1 MYIVS
6 ASSQPA
12 LSDTFCG
19 GDGAEG
25 AGWLLCLFGCS
36 SSIRTAVAEIK
47 KGIWGAGKGGGVGWV
62 LNWGNAGYPK
72 QKGGIY
78 EIGDKFLYQKHRLK
92 FGARHDKGG
101 PRLALL
107 AILYHSKRDGVS
119 GRYLIKMCVY

>member
-1 MYIVS
+1 MTRFAAVMGRKGLVGCCVFLG
-6 ASSQPA
+6 AAAA
-12 LSDTFCG
+12 LGQQWPKSRREF
-19 GDGAEG
+19 GA
-25 AGWLLCLFGCS
+25 L
-36 SSIRTAVAEIK
+36 
-47 KGIWGAGKGGGVGWV
+47 GKGGGVGWV
-62 LNWGNAGYPK
+62 LNLGNAGYPK

>member
-47 KGIWGAGKGGGVGWV
+47 KGIWGAGKGGGGWMGV
-62 LNWGNAGYPK
+62 EFGKCRISKTERGN
-72 QKGGIY
+72 I
-78 EIGDKFLYQKHRLK
+78 
-92 FGARHDKGG
+92 
-101 PRLALL
+101 
-107 AILYHSKRDGVS
+107 
-119 GRYLIKMCVY
+119 